1 MKKAR
6 SNKDD
11 IVGSTIRGA
20 LASCLFVGAAILGL
34 LSTNHAQV
42 QTCTPPPGGMVS
54 WWPGDGNANDI
65 QGSNNGT
72 LQNGATFAPGI
83 VGQAF
88 TFDGIDDY
96 VQATDTGLPFGTAAR
111 TLDLWMQP
119 GFDAR
124 VPVIYG
130 SFAPSDA
137 FYVLVNGA
145 NACIGQW
152 GGGPP
157 GEPCGSTDVTDG
169 SWHHVAM
176 TYDGSGTVLL
186 YVDGALEA
194 SVTKTYTTTQ
204 TGKLYMGSTVE
215 GSQEYYT
222 GLVDEV
228 EIFNRALSQSEIQAI
243 YGAGSAGKC
252 RTCTPP
258 PANMLSWWP
267 GDGNTQDITGHRD
280 AVLRDNAT
288 FGAGYVQQAFV
299 LDGNGDFIEVPDDPA
314 LNFGTGD
321 FTIDIW
327 ANFNTTDGEQVVME
341 KWVQGFSKPST
352 GWTLSKLD
360 GNSLLLAMADGSGP
374 EVAVVSD
381 PLSIPTG
388 TWIHFAAKRAAG
400 VVTLFMNGTQIAQ
413 GTSLLSLNSASS
425 LKFGHRGS
433 ITDTPGSEDDRGFYL
448 NGRVD
453 EVEVFN
459 RACRNRKSLPSSMP
473 AAQAS
478 ASRPIA
484 RRFSNRL
491 MLTGQVSLRLSAVSF
506 Q

>member
-1 MKKAR
+1 
-6 SNKDD
+6 
-11 IVGSTIRGA
+11 
-20 LASCLFVGAAILGL
+20 
-34 LSTNHAQV
+34 
-42 QTCTPPPGGMVS
+42 
-54 WWPGDGNANDI
+54 
-65 QGSNNGT
+65 
-72 LQNGATFAPGI
+72 
-83 VGQAF
+83 
-88 TFDGIDDY
+88 
-96 VQATDTGLPFGTAAR
+96 
-111 TLDLWMQP
+111 
-119 GFDAR
+119 
-124 VPVIYG
+124 
-130 SFAPSDA
+130 
-137 FYVLVNGA
+137 
-145 NACIGQW
+145 
-152 GGGPP
+152 
-157 GEPCGSTDVTDG
+157 
-169 SWHHVAM
+169 
-176 TYDGSGTVLL
+176 
-186 YVDGALEA
+186 
-194 SVTKTYTTTQ
+194 
-204 TGKLYMGSTVE
+204 MGSTVE

-327 ANFNTTDGEQVVME
+327 ANFNTTDGELVVME

-413 GTSLLSLNSASS
+413 GTSLLSLNSVSS

-459 RACRNRKSLPSSMP
+459 RALSQSEIAAIVNAGSAGKCKPSYSAQVQQPINADGTSVFTIKRGVVPVKFTLTQGGVATCNLPPATIVVTRTAGASPGTVNESTYSMAADSGSNFKISSCQYTYNLAAGSLGAGMY
-473 AAQAS
+473 
-478 ASRPIA
+478 RVDIKI
-484 RRFSNRL
+484 N
-491 MLTGQVSLRLSAVSF
+491 GNVVGSAVF
-506 Q
+506 QLK